1 MAVGLQNVVAD
12 IDQLQLNFDQ
22 MQQEFQVLVT
32 DLTKLEEE

>member
-1 MAVGLQNVVAD
+1 MAVGLQNVVAE